1 MATTAVPGT
10 DSADPANPHPAVDP
24 DVREAVSGL
33 REHVPAAL
41 VEALLGS
48 VRATGGL
55 TEETVAPFTGE
66 HLFTYPISTEADV
79 EQAFI
84 SARVAQAEWAARP
97 VSERAAIIGKVHH
110 MALQRQDELLD
121 LLQLEAGKT
130 RYDAFAETAAVAVY
144 ARYISRTAP
153 ELLGQHRR
161 RGIIPLVTKAYELRH
176 PRGVVGLVTAWNYP
190 AVFASADGFAAV
202 VGGNAV
208 VHRPDVQASLSA
220 IWVRS
225 LAVEAGVPA
234 DVWQIVLGPGRSV
247 GKAVVD
253 RADAVAFTG
262 STEAGRAIAIQ
273 VAPRLVYTSFELGG
287 KNPFVVMADA
297 DIERAVDAVIRACFI
312 GAGQTCVGP
321 ERILVHSSIRD
332 TFQTALVARVRAMRI
347 GVGMEF
353 GFEMG
358 SLIDQAQLDSVQ
370 RHVDD
375 AVAKGAE
382 VLVGGVPRPD
392 IGPFF
397 FAPTVLAGVSTDMTL
412 CTEETFGPVVALY
425 EFESTDEAVEMA
437 NDTEY
442 GLHAVIWS
450 RDVRAAEAMAARIKA
465 GTIEINDGIAA
476 TWGSADVLQ
485 GGMKSSGMGRR
496 NGKYGILRF
505 TEPQSIVIQR
515 LHGVHPPGSMTHELF
530 SAVMTHSLKAIHRLP
545 RA

>member
-1 MATTAVPGT
+1 M
-10 DSADPANPHPAVDP
+10 
-24 DVREAVSGL
+24 
-33 REHVPAAL
+33 PAAL
-41 VEALLGS
+41 VESLLSS

-79 EQAFI
+79 EQAFS

-110 MALQRQDELLD
+110 MALQRQDELMD

-153 ELLGQHRR
+153 QLLGKHRR

-225 LAVEAGVPA
+225 LAVEAGVPD

-262 STEAGRAIAIQ
+262 STDAGRAIAIQ

-287 KNPFVVMADA
+287 KNPFIVMADA

-321 ERILVHSSIRD
+321 ERILVHSSIRA

-382 VLVGGVPRPD
+382 ILVGGVPRPD

-397 FAPTVLAGVSTDMTL
+397 FAPTIVAGVSTDMDL

-425 EFESTDEAVEMA
+425 EFESTDEAIEMA

-530 SAVMTHSLKAIHRLP
+530 SAVMTHSLKAMHRLP